1 MVVRKKFSPS
11 LYKKYNKMAI
21 AAGTKY
27 LEANGFT
34 ITSSKEDKKADF
46 HATKDNK
53 DYLFEVEVKNV
64 WSGEWP
70 KAWKD
75 IQLPERKSRLI
86 KYADSQNKKLN
97 FLIFRNDL
105 KAAWKI
111 DGDIVSN
118 SNTKEVS
125 NRYVPNGEMFYIVPI
140 EKAKYIE
147 L

>member
-1 MVVRKKFSPS
+1 MVVRKRFSPS

-21 AAGTKY
+21 DAGTQY

-46 HATKDNK
+46 HATKDNQ

-64 WSGEWP
+64 WSGVWP

-86 KYADSQNKKLN
+86 KYADTQNKKLN

-111 DGDIVSN
+111 DSDVVSN
-118 SNTKEVS
+118 SDTREVS
-125 NRYVPNGEMFYIVPI
+125 NRFVPSGEMFYIIPI

>member
-11 LYKKYNKMAI
+11 LYKRYNRMAM
-21 AAGTKY
+21 AAGTQY

-34 ITSSKEDKKADF
+34 ITSSEEDKKADF
-46 HATKDNK
+46 HASKDNQ

-64 WSGEWP
+64 WSGDWP

-86 KYADSQNKKLN
+86 KYADTQNKKLN

-105 KAAWKI
+105 KAAWEI
-111 DGDIVSN
+111 DSDVVSN
-118 SNTKEVS
+118 SDTREVS
-125 NRYVPNGEMFYIVPI
+125 NRFVPNGEMFYIIPI